1 MLDWD
6 KGKKQDIITKAD
18 YIQSMGREMDSICEM
33 LSEES
38 QLFNEKNFF
47 EKIHEYIVHND
58 RLIYTQIT
66 NYIFVLDDVEF
77 GILQTNIDSVVN
89 YMYGEQYKED
99 FRTILEG
106 KEKNPKIKLERARRT
121 VLKLW
126 DHANLARRQYNLF
139 HHTDNDFE
147 KIVDEKMEI
156 AGTKIS
162 KEMNVQLISL
172 VAIFTALSFLVF
184 GGISSLDNIFAGE
197 KDIPI
202 LKLVVVGSIWTF
214 CIMNMLFVFIYFV
227 AKISGLSIKSTED
240 VNANI
245 IQKYPLVCCCNLAV
259 AILFILSS
267 WALYVK
273 GEGLS
278 QNIYNWIYKHQTCF
292 TCVVSILLVV
302 VIFFMI
308 KKLKDTIIKSD

>member
-106 KEKNPKIKLERARRT
+106 KEK
-121 VLKLW
+121 
-126 DHANLARRQYNLF
+126 
-139 HHTDNDFE
+139 
-147 KIVDEKMEI
+147 
-156 AGTKIS
+156 
-162 KEMNVQLISL
+162 
-172 VAIFTALSFLVF
+172 
-184 GGISSLDNIFAGE
+184 
-197 KDIPI
+197 I
-202 LKLVVVGSIWTF
+202 LKL
-214 CIMNMLFVFIYFV
+214 N
-227 AKISGLSIKSTED
+227 
-240 VNANI
+240 
-245 IQKYPLVCCCNLAV
+245 
-259 AILFILSS
+259 
-267 WALYVK
+267 
-273 GEGLS
+273 
-278 QNIYNWIYKHQTCF
+278 
-292 TCVVSILLVV
+292 
-302 VIFFMI
+302 
-308 KKLKDTIIKSD
+308 